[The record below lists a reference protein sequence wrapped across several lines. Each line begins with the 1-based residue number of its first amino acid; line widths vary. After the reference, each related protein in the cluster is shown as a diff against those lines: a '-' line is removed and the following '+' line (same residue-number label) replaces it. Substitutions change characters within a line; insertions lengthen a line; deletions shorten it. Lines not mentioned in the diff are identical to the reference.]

1 LACRAMSLSPAQA
14 LAAATINAA
23 AAIGRCD
30 RIGSLEVDKIAD
42 ILIIDAPDYRHM
54 GYRFGGNLV
63 KTVVKS
69 GRVVVDR

>member
-1 LACRAMSLSPAQA
+1 MRLIKTGGFPTPLRFA
-14 LAAATINAA
+14 
-23 AAIGRCD
+23 GRD
-30 RIGSLEVDKIAD
+30 EPTIGSLEVDKKAD
-42 ILIIDAPDYRHM
+42 ILIIDAPDYHHR